1 MNGTKYAN
9 AVGAVRAMENSLLGR
24 SDMEQ
29 LINARNKAE
38 VNSIIASKNGS
49 GAKSENLEDVWN
61 MLREYAPDCKEL
73 EILLYRND
81 FHNLKAV
88 LKAIISNRD
97 PQQYYISPS
106 NVELSVLTE
115 AINSREY
122 DALPEYMRDAASEA
136 YELVTRTLDGQLSDS
151 LIDTAALKA
160 MQESAGKFGG
170 EFMQQYAKLTTVCSD
185 IKTAYRCCLLNKSAQ
200 FMETALCGSEEL
212 EKSEL
217 IKAALSGTEAFFGF
231 LETTNYANAA
241 ALLKDSAAQYE
252 KWCDDAVMELA
263 DGARSQAFGSDP
275 LAAYFIAKEAEIKNL
290 RILSVCKEFGADKE
304 TITERMRKLYV

>member
-9 AVGAVRAMENSLLGR
+9 AVGAVRAMENTLLGK

-29 LINARNKAE
+29 LINARSKAE
-38 VNSIIASKNGS
+38 VNSIIASKNG
-49 GAKSENLEDVWN
+49 GVAKSEDLEDVWN

-115 AINSREY
+115 AINSKEY
-122 DALPEYMRDAASEA
+122 DALPEYMRDAAADA
-136 YELVTRTLDGQLSDS
+136 YELVTRTLDRQLSDS

-160 MQESAGKFGG
+160 MQKSAEKFGG
-170 EFMQQYAKLTTVCSD
+170 EFMQKYAKLTTVCSD
-185 IKTAYRCCLLNKSAQ
+185 IKTAYRCCLLNKSSQ
-200 FMETALCGSEEL
+200 FMETAVCGSEEL

-217 IKAALSGTEAFFGF
+217 IKAALSGKEGFFGF
-231 LETTNYANAA
+231 LETTDYANAA

-252 KWCDDAVMELA
+252 KWCDDVIMELA

-275 LAAYFIAKEAEIKNL
+275 LAAYYIAKESEIKNL

>member
-122 DALPEYMRDAASEA
+122 DALPEYMRDAAAEA

-275 LAAYFIAKEAEIKNL
+275 LAAYFIAKEAEKKNL

>member
-9 AVGAVRAMENSLLGR
+9 AVGAVRAMENTLLSR
-24 SDMEQ
+24 SDIEQ
-29 LINARNKAE
+29 LINARSKAE
-38 VNSIIASKNGS
+38 INSIIASKNS
-49 GAKSENLEDVWN
+49 GGANAENLEDVWN
-61 MLREYAPDCKEL
+61 MLMEYAPDCKEL
-73 EILLYRND
+73 EILLYKND

-106 NVELSVLTE
+106 NVKLSVLTE

-122 DALPEYMRDAASEA
+122 DELPEYMRGTAAEA
-136 YELVTRTLDGQLSDS
+136 YELITRTLDGQLSDS

-160 MQESAGKFGG
+160 MQKSAFKFGG
-170 EFMQQYAKLTTVCSD
+170 EFMQKYAKIITVCAD

-200 FMETALCGSEEL
+200 FMETAICGSEEL
-212 EKSEL
+212 EKEDL
-217 IKAALSGTEAFFGF
+217 IKAALSGTESFFSF
-231 LETTNYANAA
+231 LETTSYANAA
-241 ALLKDSAAQYE
+241 ALLKDSASQYE

-263 DGARSQAFGSDP
+263 DEARIQAFGSDP